1 MAILIPSIEH
11 ILNMKVPPTEGEL
24 HRQRCYTN
32 RTILTSLHGNV
43 AILLYDADIVRIFAA
58 RIYKLNTNNYEN

>member
-11 ILNMKVPPTEGEL
+11 ILNMKAPPTEEEL
-24 HRQRCYTN
+24 HRQRCHTN

-43 AILLYDADIVRIFAA
+43 AILLYDADIVHIFAA
-58 RIYKLNTNNYEN
+58 RNYKLKAKSYEN

>member
-11 ILNMKVPPTEGEL
+11 ILNMKAPPTEGEL
-24 HRQRCYTN
+24 HRQRCHTN
-32 RTILTSLHGNV
+32 RTILKSLHDNV
-43 AILLYDADIVRIFAA
+43 AILLYDADIVHIFAA